1 MEKAK
6 MSEENQKMRY
16 KFEKIAKNG
25 PTWVN
30 LEPQEK
36 SQSLPDGMANPHSLL
51 RKERNPSVT
60 LRKPIQV
67 SLITLNH

>member
-25 PTWVN
+25 PRVETN
-30 LEPQEK
+30 APETDLPPLPYQTPEP
-36 SQSLPDGMANPHSLL
+36 
-51 RKERNPSVT
+51 
-60 LRKPIQV
+60 
-67 SLITLNH
+67 